1 MHSPRTSLRSLSLLS
16 LLALACVQPAPSRD
30 ATPGAAGERTVSAP
44 ADAVYV
50 GEHILTLDSALPR
63 AQSLAVRGERIVC
76 VAADD
81 ACRAHAGGATRVVE
95 LGERALLPGFVDS
108 HGHIA
113 MLAGFV
119 DHANLSS
126 PPVGPVTTL
135 AALQDTLRA
144 HLAAKPPAPGAWALG
159 WGYDDSLLA
168 EQRHPTRDD
177 LDAVS
182 REVPLAILHVSGHLA
197 VANSAALAAAGVT
210 AATPDPPGG
219 HIRRREGTNEPNGV
233 IEEAALYA
241 VLGKSPLVAPVSVEQ
256 LVRGLEVYAANGFTL
271 VQDGASGP
279 GDIAALQRLAQSG
292 RAQIDV
298 VYFPAL
304 RALDQ
309 ALPEANLRELS
320 GRVAWGG
327 MKLVLDGSPQ
337 GKTAYLTQPY
347 HVPPPGK
354 DASYRGYPMIPAEFV
369 DAALARLLPAGIPV
383 IAHANG
389 DAAEDVLIDA
399 VAKAVALAPER
410 DHRTVMIHAQTLR
423 EDQLDRMRD
432 LGMIPSYFSAHP
444 FFWGDWHR
452 DSVLGPERALRISAT
467 RSALE
472 RGIPF
477 TVHNDAPVVPPD
489 AIRLLWSTT
498 NRLTRS
504 GQVLGAEQRVSVEDA
519 LRALTANGARQYFA
533 EDERGTLTPGK
544 LADLVMLSR
553 DPVELGREKL
563 LELRVLETVSR
574 GKVVF
579 EVNE

>member
-1 MHSPRTSLRSLSLLS
+1 MPGRLSNLALGFA
-16 LLALACVQPAPSRD
+16 LLACAGPPSDSAAPA
-30 ATPGAAGERTVSAP
+30 ATPTSP
-44 ADAVYV
+44 ASAVYL
-50 GEHILTLDSALPR
+50 GEHILTLDPALPR
-63 AQSLAVRGERIVC
+63 ARSLAVRGEQIAC

-81 ACRAHAGGATRVVE
+81 ACRAHIGASTRVVD
-95 LGERALLPGFVDS
+95 LRERALLPGFVDS
-108 HGHIA
+108 HGHLA

-119 DHANLSS
+119 DHANVSS
-126 PPVGPVTTL
+126 PPVGPVTTI
-135 AALQDTLRA
+135 ATLQETLRA
-144 HLAAKPPAPGAWALG
+144 HLAAKPPAAGAWALG

-177 LDAVS
+177 LDAVT
-182 REVPLAILHVSGHLA
+182 RDVPLAILHVSGHLA

-210 AATPDPPGG
+210 AETPDPPGG
-219 HIRRREGTNEPNGV
+219 HIRRRDGSSEPNGV

-256 LVRGLEVYAANGFTL
+256 LERALGVYAANGFTL
-271 VQDGASGP
+271 AQDGASGA

-292 RAQIDV
+292 RAQLDV
-298 VYFPAL
+298 VYFPVV

-309 ALPEANLRELS
+309 ALPEAKLREFS

-337 GKTAYLTQPY
+337 GKTAYLTKPY

-389 DAAEDVLIDA
+389 DAAEDVLIEA
-399 VAKAVALAPER
+399 VAKAAALAPER
-410 DHRTVMIHAQTLR
+410 EHRTVMIHAQTLR
-423 EDQLDRMRD
+423 EDQLDRMRA
-432 LGMIPSYFSAHP
+432 LGMVPSFFSAHP

-452 DSVLGPERALRISAT
+452 DSVLGVTRAMRISAT
-467 RSALE
+467 RSALD

-477 TVHNDAPVVPPD
+477 TIHNDAPVVPPD
-489 AIRLLWSTT
+489 AIRLLWATT

-504 GQVLGAEQRVSVEDA
+504 GKVLGAEQRVSVEEA

-533 EDERGTLTPGK
+533 EKERGTLTTGK
-544 LADLVMLSR
+544 LADLVVLSR

-574 GKVVF
+574 GRMVF
-579 EVNE
+579 SL